1 MNNLKS
7 LNYLLNNKQKKLY
20 FFLSILLFISSV
32 LEILV
37 LTFVLEI
44 LNFLSNTTD
53 ASQSKFI
60 EIFEALNLK
69 ELFFGE
75 YLLLL
80 FGLIFFLKTF
90 IGIYIIKFNSDLTN
104 RVRADLSLNLFKLYM
119 RTPIIFKIKNN
130 TSDLMKKI
138 TVDVD
143 FVVTALNAAALIV
156 LEILLFLSISV
167 FLLFYNFKVS
177 IILLL
182 LFLFYSYLIN
192 LFNKNVLKKI
202 GKSRIFHT
210 EKRMQ
215 NVLEAL
221 TGFKE
226 IKMFGTT
233 DKFIEKFKFH
243 NKALQDIGFNSTFRN
258 SLPKPLFELLVVFL
272 ILLASVFFGVSNYSF
287 NEIIPVLGV
296 FLASAY
302 RLIPSLS
309 RLSSQ
314 MQIFQLNIHSADQIN
329 KDKAKIKKLVD
340 ESEYQKNDELFEFKK
355 TLELK
360 DVSFS
365 YYTDNNNKNEI
376 FDHLSL
382 KINKGEKI
390 GIQGLSGV
398 GKTTLIDLICGL
410 HNVESGK
417 ILIDNA
423 NISQIKYMW
432 QKKIGFVPQET
443 FILDDTL
450 KKNIAFGLDEDSINE
465 EKVKEV
471 IKIAN
476 LSEIVSKLDDG
487 INTNLGERGKKLSG
501 GQKQR
506 VAIARALYFEPE
518 ILIFDES
525 TNSLDAYNENKIVSE
540 ILEME
545 NKTIIFISHKKDIFK
560 NFNLVYK
567 IQDKSIIKL
576 NDK

>member
-1 MNNLKS
+1 
-7 LNYLLNNKQKKLY
+7 
-20 FFLSILLFISSV
+20 
-32 LEILV
+32 
-37 LTFVLEI
+37 
-44 LNFLSNTTD
+44 
-53 ASQSKFI
+53 
-60 EIFEALNLK
+60 
-69 ELFFGE
+69 
-75 YLLLL
+75 
-80 FGLIFFLKTF
+80 
-90 IGIYIIKFNSDLTN
+90 
-104 RVRADLSLNLFKLYM
+104 M

>member
-182 LFLFYSYLIN
+182 LFLFYSYLID

-382 KINKGEKI
+382 KITKGEKI

>member
-1 MNNLKS
+1 MNNIKS
-7 LNYLLNNKQKKLY
+7 LNDLLSYKQKKLY
-20 FFLSILLFISSV
+20 FFLSILLFISSI

-44 LNFLSNTTD
+44 LNFLSNTTN
-53 ASQSKFI
+53 ANQSKFI
-60 EIFEALNLK
+60 EIFKALNI
-69 ELFFGE
+69 EGLFFGE
-75 YLLLL
+75 YLLLF
-80 FGLIFFLKTF
+80 FGVIFFLKTF
-90 IGIYIIKFNSDLTN
+90 IGIYIIKFNSNLIN
-104 RVRADLSLNLFKLYM
+104 RVRADLSLNLFKLYI

-192 LFNKNVLKKI
+192 LFNKNILKKI

-210 EKRMQ
+210 EKRIQ
-215 NVLEAL
+215 YVLEAL

-226 IKMFGTT
+226 IKMFGST

-243 NKALQDIGFNSTFRN
+243 NKALQDIGFSSSFRN
-258 SLPKPLFELLVVFL
+258 SLPKPLFELLIVFL
-272 ILLASVFFGVSNYSF
+272 ILLASVIFGASNYSF

-309 RLSSQ
+309 RLSAQ
-314 MQIFQLNIHSADQIN
+314 LQIFQLNIHSADQIN
-329 KDKAKIKKLVD
+329 KDKTKIKKLVN
-340 ESEYQKNDELFEFKK
+340 ESEFKKNDEIFEFKK

-365 YYTDNNNKNEI
+365 YYTDNNNKNLI
-376 FDHLSL
+376 FNNLSL

-410 HNVESGK
+410 HNVESGN
-417 ILIDNA
+417 ILIDRK
-423 NISQIKYMW
+423 NITEIKHIW
-432 QKKIGFVPQET
+432 QKKIGFVPQNT

-450 KKNIAFGLDEDSINE
+450 KKNIAFGEDEKMIDDVKINE
-465 EKVKEV
+465 VLKM
-471 IKIAN
+471 AN
-476 LSEIVSKLDDG
+476 LTEIVEKFDLG
-487 INTNLGERGKKLSG
+487 INSNLGESGKKLSG

-506 VAIARALYFEPE
+506 VAIARALYFDPE
-518 ILIFDES
+518 IIIFDES
-525 TNSLDAYNENKIVSE
+525 TNSLDTYNENKIISE
-540 ILEME
+540 ILEMKD
-545 NKTIIFISHKKDIFK
+545 KTIIFVSHKKDIFK
-560 NFNLVYK
+560 DFNLVYK
-567 IQDKSIIKL
+567 INNKKIEQII
-576 NDK
+576 

>member
-1 MNNLKS
+1 MNSLKS
-7 LNYLLNNKQKKLY
+7 LNYLLNFKQKKLY
-20 FFLSILLFISSV
+20 FFLSILLFISSA

-44 LNFLSNTTD
+44 LNFLSNTTN

-60 EIFEALNLK
+60 EIFEALNIK

-90 IGIYIIKFNSDLTN
+90 IGIYIFKYNSDLTN

-156 LEILLFLSISV
+156 LEILLFLSISA

-192 LFNKNVLKKI
+192 LFNKNILKKI

-226 IKMFGTT
+226 IKMFGST

-243 NKALQDIGFNSTFRN
+243 NKALQDIGFSSSFRN

-272 ILLASVFFGVSNYSF
+272 ILLASVFFGVSNYTF

-340 ESEYQKNDELFEFKK
+340 ESEYQKNDEIFEFKK

-365 YYTDNNNKNEI
+365 YYTDNDIKNEI

-410 HNVESGK
+410 HNVESGE
-417 ILIDNA
+417 ILIDKV
-423 NISQIKYMW
+423 NISLIKHLW

-450 KKNIAFGLDEDSINE
+450 KKNIAFGLDEYSINE

-540 ILEME
+540 ILEMK
-545 NKTIIFISHKKDIFK
+545 NRTIIFISHKKDIFK

-567 IQDKSIIKL
+567 IQEKSIIKI
-576 NDK
+576 ND

>member
-182 LFLFYSYLIN
+182 LFLFYSYLID

>member
-1 MNNLKS
+1 MKNLKS
-7 LNYLLNNKQKKLY
+7 LNYLLSFRQKKLY
-20 FFLSILLFISSV
+20 FFLSILLFIASI

-44 LNFLSNTTD
+44 LNFLSNTTN
-53 ASQSKFI
+53 ASESKFI
-60 EIFEALNLK
+60 KIFESLNIK
-69 ELFFGE
+69 EIFFGE
-75 YLLLL
+75 YLLLF

-90 IGIYIIKFNSDLTN
+90 IGIYIIKFNSN
-104 RVRADLSLNLFKLYM
+104 ISNKVRADLSLNLFKLYM
-119 RTPIIFKIKNN
+119 RTPMIFKIKNN
-130 TSDLMKKI
+130 TADLMKKI

-143 FVVTALNAAALIV
+143 FAITALNAASLIV
-156 LEILLFLSISV
+156 LETLLFVSISV
-167 FLLFYNFKVS
+167 FLLFYDFKVS
-177 IILLL
+177 VILLL
-182 LFLFYSYLIN
+182 LFLFYSYLID
-192 LFNKNVLKKI
+192 LFNKRVLKTI

-215 NVLEAL
+215 NILEAL

-226 IKMFGTT
+226 IKMFGST
-233 DKFIEKFKFH
+233 DKFIEKFTIH
-243 NKALQDIGFNSTFRN
+243 NKALQDIGFSSSFRN

-287 NEIIPVLGV
+287 NEIVPVLGV

-314 MQIFQLNIHSADQIN
+314 LQRFQLNIHSADQIN
-329 KDKAKIKKLVD
+329 IDKAKIKKLID
-340 ESEYQKNDELFEFKK
+340 ENEYQENYEKIEFKN

-360 DVSFS
+360 DISFS
-365 YYTDNNNKNEI
+365 YFTDNNIKNEI
-376 FDHLSL
+376 FSGLNL

-390 GIQGLSGV
+390 GIQGDSGV

-417 ILIDNA
+417 IIVDEI
-423 NISQIKYMW
+423 NISQIKKSW

-450 KKNIAFGLDEDSINE
+450 KKNIAFGLDSVTINE
-465 EKVKEV
+465 EKVNKVLE
-471 IKIAN
+471 IAN
-476 LSEIVSKLDDG
+476 LSEVVNKLDDG

-506 VAIARALYFEPE
+506 VAIARALYFDPE
-518 ILIFDES
+518 IIIFDES

-540 ILEME
+540 ILEMK

>member
-382 KINKGEKI
+382 KITKGEKI

>member
-80 FGLIFFLKTF
+80 FGLIFFLKNF

-182 LFLFYSYLIN
+182 LFLFYSYLID